1 MNRLIA
7 TLTLALLTAFA
18 VSADTPADPPPSAPQ
33 LISISSKG
41 TDVRAVMHD
50 LFTQSNKNYV
60 LEPNVRFVLYLSVKD
75 VEFEEAL
82 QIVCKMAA
90 LDYELQNGIYYV
102 GPKKLQTPIKPE
114 VKPTPP
120 IKKAPTGTLPAS
132 VLQKRVTTRLAKTE
146 FSAVVAEMSKQT
158 GVTIEL
164 DPTIA
169 KWKLDAYFNGSS
181 LKYVLDSLS
190 EAGGLEYKFT
200 DHLTIAIAKPVA
212 KVEKDRVAFFRD

>member
-102 GPKKLQTPIKPE
+102 GPKKLQTP
-114 VKPTPP
+114 P

>member
-7 TLTLALLTAFA
+7 ILSLAILTAFA
-18 VSADTPADPPPSAPQ
+18 VPADPPVAAPQ
-33 LISISSKG
+33 TVSISSKG
-41 TDVRAVMHD
+41 TDVRAVLHD
-50 LFTQSNKNYV
+50 VFTQSNKNYV

-82 QIVCKMAA
+82 QIVCKMAN

-102 GPKKLQTPIKPE
+102 GPKKQQAPVKPEPKPE
-114 VKPTPP
+114 VKPPVP
-120 IKKAPTGTLPAS
+120 VKKVPTGTLPSS
-132 VLQKRVTTRLAKTE
+132 VLQKRVTTKLAKME
-146 FSAVVAEMSKQT
+146 FSAVAAEMSKQT

-181 LKYVLDSLS
+181 LKYVLDTLS

-200 DHLTIAIAKPVA
+200 DHLTIEIAKPA
-212 KVEKDRVAFFRD
+212 PKVEKDRAAFFRD